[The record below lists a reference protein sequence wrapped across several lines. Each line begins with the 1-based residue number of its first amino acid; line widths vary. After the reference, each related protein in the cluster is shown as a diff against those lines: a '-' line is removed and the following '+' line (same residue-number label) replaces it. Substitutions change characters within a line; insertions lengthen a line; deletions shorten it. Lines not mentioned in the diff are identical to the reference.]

1 MKREKNPGEKNKY
14 DVIRHILK
22 DYASRE
28 NPITRKEI
36 EDTAKKMGCHI
47 GRNAIENFMNEMLVK
62 DYETEEECDKYLEAW
77 KAEEREIIFC
87 KKSQEGRRTKGYW
100 MLESISDS
108 EWMYLLDSVLYS
120 KVMTKK
126 EADNLAK
133 RITLLAGKDFSELTG
148 YRHKMY
154 GQPFSHGNEKTENIG
169 QIESLVLKQVY
180 LIRKAILKRKKIRFT
195 LNVYKYVD
203 KEVKLVPC
211 GKISRICSPLDVIY
225 SNGRYYM
232 LGADSKTAKSKVL
245 KYKLYRIDL
254 MTDLSVT
261 KAAAVT
267 KEEVGIEQEMEDLF
281 RYRIENP
288 YLFTGNTEMV
298 RLRVNSEQ
306 FTQIVD
312 WFGDNFSVIGHD
324 VNEDKYYD
332 IEVRV
337 NTGGFLYWVLQYSG
351 CVQVLDRDEKE
362 ENSFKN
368 RVVENLKNILS
379 KYNENK
385 N

>member
-47 GRNAIENFMNEMLVK
+47 GRNAIENFMDEMLVK

-77 KAEEREIIFC
+77 KAEEREIILC

-120 KVMTKK
+120 KIMTKK

-133 RITLLAGKDFSELTG
+133 RITLLAGKDFSKLTG
-148 YRHKMY
+148 HRHKMC
-154 GQPFSHGNEKTENIG
+154 GQPFLCGNENTENIG
-169 QIESLVLKQVY
+169 HIESQVLKQVY
-180 LIRKAILKRKKIRFT
+180 LIRKAILKGKKVKFT
-195 LNVYKYVD
+195 LNVYKHID

-288 YLFTGNTEMV
+288 YLFTGKTDKV
-298 RLRVNSEQ
+298 RLRVDSEQ

-312 WFGDNFSVIGHD
+312 WFGDNFAVIGYD
-324 VNEDKYYD
+324 ADEGKYCD

-379 KYNENK
+379 KYSENK

>member
-148 YRHKMY
+148 YRYKMS
-154 GQPFSHGNEKTENIG
+154 GQPFSHGNEKNENIG
-169 QIESLVLKQVY
+169 HIESLVLKQVY
-180 LIRKAILKRKKIRFT
+180 LIRKTISKRKKVRFT

-288 YLFTGNTEMV
+288 YLFTGKTETV
-298 RLRVNSEQ
+298 RLRVDSEQ

-312 WFGDNFSVIGHD
+312 WFGDNFTVIGHD

-332 IEVRV
+332 IGVRV

-351 CVQVLDRDEKE
+351 CVQVLDRNEKE

-379 KYNENK
+379 KYK
-385 N
+385 TDRF

>member
-14 DVIRHILK
+14 DVIRHILR
-22 DYASRE
+22 DHASRE

-36 EDTAKKMGCHI
+36 EDTAKKMGCNI

-77 KAEEREIIFC
+77 KVEEREIIFC

-154 GQPFSHGNEKTENIG
+154 GQPFLYGNANTENVG
-169 QIESLVLKQVY
+169 HIESQVLKQVY
-180 LIRKAILKRKKIRFT
+180 LLRKAILKRKKVKFT
-195 LNVYKYVD
+195 LNVYKYID
-203 KEVKLVPC
+203 EEVKLISC
-211 GKISRICSPLDVIY
+211 GKIGRICSPLDVIY

-254 MTDLSVT
+254 MTDLFVT
-261 KAAAVT
+261 KASAVT
-267 KEEVGIEQEMEDLF
+267 KKEAGIEQEMEDLF

-288 YLFTGNTEMV
+288 YLFTGKIETV
-298 RLRVNSEQ
+298 RLRVDSEQ

-312 WFGDNFSVIGHD
+312 WFGDNFTVIGYD
-324 VNEDKYYD
+324 ADGDKYYD

-351 CVQVLDRDEKE
+351 CVRVLDRNEK
-362 ENSFKN
+362 KKTC
-368 RVVENLKNILS
+368 LKTG
-379 KYNENK
+379 
-385 N
+385 

>member
-14 DVIRHILK
+14 DVIRRILR
-22 DYASRE
+22 DHASRE

-36 EDTAKKMGCHI
+36 EDTAKKMGCNI

-133 RITLLAGKDFSELTG
+133 RITLLAGKDFSKLTG
-148 YRHKMY
+148 YRHKMR
-154 GQPFSHGNEKTENIG
+154 GQPFLYGNENTENIG
-169 QIESLVLKQVY
+169 HIESQVLKQVY
-180 LIRKAILKRKKIRFT
+180 LIRKAILKGKKVKFT
-195 LNVYKYVD
+195 LNVYKYID

-211 GKISRICSPLDVIY
+211 GKIGRICSPLDVIY

-261 KAAAVT
+261 EATAIT
-267 KEEVGIEQEMEDLF
+267 KEKAGIEQEVENLF

-288 YLFTGNTEMV
+288 YLFTGKIEKV
-298 RLRVNSEQ
+298 RLRVDSEQ

-312 WFGDNFSVIGHD
+312 WFGDNFTVIGYD
-324 VNEDKYYD
+324 ADGDKYYD

-351 CVQVLDRDEKE
+351 CVQVLDRNEKE

-379 KYNENK
+379 KYEN
-385 N
+385 

>member
-1 MKREKNPGEKNKY
+1 M
-14 DVIRHILK
+14 
-22 DYASRE
+22 
-28 NPITRKEI
+28 
-36 EDTAKKMGCHI
+36 
-47 GRNAIENFMNEMLVK
+47 
-62 DYETEEECDKYLEAW
+62 
-77 KAEEREIIFC
+77 
-87 KKSQEGRRTKGYW
+87 
-100 MLESISDS
+100 
-108 EWMYLLDSVLYS
+108 
-120 KVMTKK
+120 
-126 EADNLAK
+126 
-133 RITLLAGKDFSELTG
+133 
-148 YRHKMY
+148 
-154 GQPFSHGNEKTENIG
+154 
-169 QIESLVLKQVY
+169 LKQVY
-180 LIRKAILKRKKIRFT
+180 LIRKAILKKKKVRFI
-195 LNVYKYVD
+195 LNVYKYID

-267 KEEVGIEQEMEDLF
+267 KEEVGIEQEMENLF

-288 YLFTGNTEMV
+288 YLFTGKTEKV
-298 RLRVNSEQ
+298 RLRVDSEQ

-351 CVQVLDRDEKE
+351 CVQVLDRNEKE

-379 KYNENK
+379 KYSENK

>member
-14 DVIRHILK
+14 DVIRHILR

-28 NPITRKEI
+28 NPITRKKI
-36 EDTAKKMGCHI
+36 EDIAKKMGCNI

-77 KAEEREIIFC
+77 KAEEREIILC

-133 RITLLAGKDFSELTG
+133 RITLLAGKDFSKLTG
-148 YRHKMY
+148 YRHKMR
-154 GQPFSHGNEKTENIG
+154 GQPFLCGNENTENIG
-169 QIESLVLKQVY
+169 HIESQVLKQVY
-180 LIRKAILKRKKIRFT
+180 LIRKAILKRKKVKFT
-195 LNVYKYVD
+195 LNVYKYID
-203 KEVKLVPC
+203 KEVKLVLC

-232 LGADSKTAKSKVL
+232 LGADSKTTKSKVL

-267 KEEVGIEQEMEDLF
+267 KEEVGIEHEMEDLF

-288 YLFTGNTEMV
+288 YLFTGKTETV
-298 RLRVNSEQ
+298 RLRVDSEQ

-312 WFGDNFSVIGHD
+312 WFGDNFSVVGHD

-351 CVQVLDRDEKE
+351 CVQVLDRNEKE

-379 KYNENK
+379 KYSENK

>member
-14 DVIRHILK
+14 DVIRHILR

-28 NPITRKEI
+28 NPITRKKI
-36 EDTAKKMGCHI
+36 EDIAKKMECNI

-77 KAEEREIIFC
+77 KAEEREIILC

-120 KVMTKK
+120 KIMTKK

-169 QIESLVLKQVY
+169 HIESLVLKQVY

-211 GKISRICSPLDVIY
+211 GKISRICSPLDIIY

-232 LGADSKTAKSKVL
+232 LGADSKTAKNKVL

-267 KEEVGIEQEMEDLF
+267 KEEVGIEHEMEDLF

-288 YLFTGNTEMV
+288 YLFTGKTETV
-298 RLRVNSEQ
+298 RLRVDSEQ

-312 WFGDNFSVIGHD
+312 WFGDNFSVVGHD

-351 CVQVLDRDEKE
+351 CVQVLDRNEKE

-379 KYNENK
+379 KYSENK

>member
-1 MKREKNPGEKNKY
+1 M
-14 DVIRHILK
+14 
-22 DYASRE
+22 
-28 NPITRKEI
+28 
-36 EDTAKKMGCHI
+36 
-47 GRNAIENFMNEMLVK
+47 
-62 DYETEEECDKYLEAW
+62 
-77 KAEEREIIFC
+77 
-87 KKSQEGRRTKGYW
+87 
-100 MLESISDS
+100 
-108 EWMYLLDSVLYS
+108 
-120 KVMTKK
+120 
-126 EADNLAK
+126 
-133 RITLLAGKDFSELTG
+133 
-148 YRHKMY
+148 
-154 GQPFSHGNEKTENIG
+154 
-169 QIESLVLKQVY
+169 
-180 LIRKAILKRKKIRFT
+180 
-195 LNVYKYVD
+195 
-203 KEVKLVPC
+203 
-211 GKISRICSPLDVIY
+211 
-225 SNGRYYM
+225 
-232 LGADSKTAKSKVL
+232 L

-288 YLFTGNTEMV
+288 YLFIGKTETV
-298 RLRVNSEQ
+298 RLRVDSEQ

-362 ENSFKN
+362 ENSFNN

-379 KYNENK
+379 KYSENK

>member
-14 DVIRHILK
+14 DVIRHILR

-36 EDTAKKMGCHI
+36 EDTAKKMGCNI
-47 GRNAIENFMNEMLVK
+47 GRNAIENFMDEMLVK

-133 RITLLAGKDFSELTG
+133 RITLLAGKDFSKLTG
-148 YRHKMY
+148 YRHKMQ
-154 GQPFSHGNEKTENIG
+154 GQPFLYANENTENIG
-169 QIESLVLKQVY
+169 HIESQVLKQVY
-180 LIRKAILKRKKIRFT
+180 LIRKAIFKGKKVKFT
-195 LNVYKYVD
+195 LNVYKYID

-211 GKISRICSPLDVIY
+211 GKIGRICSPLEVIY

-232 LGADSKTAKSKVL
+232 LGSDSKTEKSKVL

-261 KAAAVT
+261 NATAIT
-267 KEEVGIEQEMEDLF
+267 KEKAGIEQEVEDLF

-288 YLFTGNTEMV
+288 YLFTGKTETV
-298 RLRVNSEQ
+298 RLRIDSDQ

-312 WFGDNFSVIGHD
+312 WFGDNFTVIGHD

-351 CVQVLDRDEKE
+351 CVQVLDRNEKE

-379 KYNENK
+379 KYSENK

>member
-47 GRNAIENFMNEMLVK
+47 GRNAIENFMDEMLVK

-77 KAEEREIIFC
+77 KAEEREIILC

-154 GQPFSHGNEKTENIG
+154 GQPFSNGNEKTENIG
-169 QIESLVLKQVY
+169 HIESLVLKQVY

-203 KEVKLVPC
+203 KEVKLVLC
-211 GKISRICSPLDVIY
+211 GKISRICSPLDGF
-225 SNGRYYM
+225 S
-232 LGADSKTAKSKVL
+232 SC
-245 KYKLYRIDL
+245 
-254 MTDLSVT
+254 
-261 KAAAVT
+261 AAASAT
-267 KEEVGIEQEMEDLF
+267 KRSHNWCISLFALTTRRFAQSGISIAGCPGVPAGGNGASTGE
-281 RYRIENP
+281 RY
-288 YLFTGNTEMV
+288 V
-298 RLRVNSEQ
+298 
-306 FTQIVD
+306 
-312 WFGDNFSVIGHD
+312 
-324 VNEDKYYD
+324 
-332 IEVRV
+332 
-337 NTGGFLYWVLQYSG
+337 
-351 CVQVLDRDEKE
+351 
-362 ENSFKN
+362 
-368 RVVENLKNILS
+368 
-379 KYNENK
+379 
-385 N
+385 